1 MFCVILI
8 SMQLAGLVQA
18 EQSSIELLPEAEAAP
33 VKEVCEPSANSV
45 TAALASSLN
54 LDETLYDAFHEA
66 IVVLTVFGVASL
78 LLRMFPFR
86 RLHPP
91 AQTANKASPRLAAKA
106 AEFGEDPKLLPE
118 AHQSSSS
125 QSGDGKQSSTL
136 RLAAQRPPARRVD
149 QRCLA
154 ADVDALANAARTG
167 YAGELPKLLD
177 QAYAR
182 ATAARGAGDEQ
193 ALQDVAEQHLLA
205 VLRACAS
212 AHQFREALAAYDHMA
227 EQRRI
232 GVGSGAVWSVLLY
245 NTTEA
250 GAFTRGE
257 VFFKRLCKCHRPSS
271 HDFVNVVRCYV
282 HTGNLAGLKQ
292 MLADLHAMGH
302 TVDAYARNRALAACT
317 STACE
322 GALNFAEAIVTD
334 GKSCEALDAI
344 GYNTLMKY
352 HARAGSLN
360 RCFELRADMSAK
372 GLVASDVTFG
382 ILLDACVGAK
392 DFDRARRVFEE
403 LCNSGLALNVVHCTT
418 FLKGLVNA
426 GRLDEAH
433 DVLNEMLRSPGTKP
447 DLITYSTLVKAYADR
462 SDVSAALQIVEQMV
476 QQGIRPDEII
486 CHCVLTGC
494 CSEASSIEVMP
505 VFNELVSL
513 GMMPTTMTFSILLKA
528 LAAHEEYTEAL
539 KVLAELPPRFGL
551 VTEARLFAQVAQ
563 AGIRAHRGD
572 VAVEAYSTMLEA
584 AKKRGDAVDPAIS
597 SRLLRHCTTHGEMGA
612 AGQIREAAA
621 RAGLNLDQHTSS
633 AFSDVSARRGPPK
646 GSWRKEAPKA
656 RGA

>member
-8 SMQLAGLVQA
+8 SMQIAGFVHA
-18 EQSSIELLPEAEAAP
+18 EQSSIESLPGAKPAP
-33 VKEVCEPSANSV
+33 MTEVCDTIASSV
-45 TAALASSLN
+45 TDAVASSLN

-86 RLHPP
+86 RSQPVQ
-91 AQTANKASPRLAAKA
+91 AGNKSEL
-106 AEFGEDPKLLPE
+106 GEEPKILPE
-118 AHQSSSS
+118 AQQSSGS
-125 QSGDGKQSSTL
+125 QSDDSKPL
-136 RLAAQRPPARRVD
+136 PAPRPNAQRPTTRRVD
-149 QRCLA
+149 QRCSA
-154 ADVDALANAARTG
+154 ADVDALAHAARTG

-182 ATAARGAGDEQ
+182 AAAGRSTTDEQ

-212 AHQFREALAAYDHMA
+212 VQQFRQALAAFDHMV

-232 GVGSGAVWSVLLY
+232 GVGSGPLWSVLLY
-245 NTTEA
+245 NATEA
-250 GAFTRGE
+250 GAFQRGE
-257 VFFKRLCKCHRPSS
+257 VFFKRLCKCHRPSN
-271 HDFVNVVRCYV
+271 HDFVNVVRCYL
-282 HTGNLAGLKQ
+282 HTANLAGLKQ

-317 STACE
+317 STDRE
-322 GALNFAEAIVTD
+322 GACNFVEAIVTD

-392 DFDRARRVFEE
+392 DFDRARKVFEE
-403 LCNSGLALNVVHCTT
+403 LCNSKLTLNVVHCTT

-433 DVLNEMLRSPGTKP
+433 EVLNEMLRSPGAKP
-447 DLITYSTLVKAYADR
+447 DLITYSTLVKAYADK
-462 SDVSAALQIVEQMV
+462 SDVSTALQILQHMV

-494 CSEASSIEVMP
+494 CSEVSSVEAMP
-505 VFNELVSL
+505 VFDELVKL
-513 GMMPTTMTFSILLKA
+513 GMIPTTMTFSILLKA
-528 LAAHEEYTEAL
+528 LAAHEEHAEAL
-539 KVLAELPPRFGL
+539 KVLAELPRRFGL
-551 VTEARLFAQVAQ
+551 APEARLFAQVAQ
-563 AGIRAHRGD
+563 ASIRAHRGD
-572 VAVEAYSTMLEA
+572 VAVKAYSAMLEA
-584 AKKRGDAVDPAIS
+584 SKKTREVLDPAMS
-597 SRLLRHCTTHGEMGA
+597 SRLLRHCNMHGEFGA
-612 AGQIREAAA
+612 AAEIREAAE
-621 RAGLNLDQHTSS
+621 RSGLSLDQHT
-633 AFSDVSARRGPPK
+633 VSAVSDMRRGSQK
-646 GSWRKEAPKA
+646 GTWRRERQNLEAPRV